1 MVVCRDVLQGAE
13 PQDGYR
19 EEVSSLWT
27 PDGERPVRP
36 NTPAREP
43 SRAAARPPDGEPTE
57 EELAAEMAAVQA
69 EIARTPASA
78 IVGNHCMGL
87 FQLAAVHLSQ
97 DPPNL
102 GEAAVAIDAF
112 SAVTSALKGRLG
124 PEEATLAEALQSL
137 QMAFVQMRSETTG

>member
-1 MVVCRDVLQGAE
+1 M
-13 PQDGYR
+13 
-19 EEVSSLWT
+19 WT
-27 PDGERPVRP
+27 PDGERPVQRS
-36 NTPAREP
+36 NAAGEP
-43 SRAAARPPDGEPTE
+43 SRKAAARPSDGEPTE

-102 GEAAVAIDAF
+102 AEAAVAIDAF
-112 SAVTSALKGRLG
+112 SAITSALKGRLG

-137 QMAFVQMRSETTG
+137 QMAFVQMRSETG

>member
-1 MVVCRDVLQGAE
+1 M
-13 PQDGYR
+13 
-19 EEVSSLWT
+19 WT

-43 SRAAARPPDGEPTE
+43 SRAAARPRDGEPTE
-57 EELAAEMAAVQA
+57 DELAAEMAAVQA

-102 GEAAVAIDAF
+102 GEAAVAIDA
-112 SAVTSALKGRLG
+112 LKGRLG